1 MGRRFQTSKAGTGG
15 DSVPEVQ
22 VFPYANGQSFKDGA
36 LVVDNADGVIV
47 ECSADPAAV
56 LGVALQ
62 GAGTGPGFSVANDSD
77 VVARTGVAQE
87 VSVAVA
93 NRRTRFH
100 GRAVNG
106 ATDPVTPL
114 QTHVG
119 EQYGV
124 AKVGNDWVID
134 MADTSNVVV
143 EITDIYPEL
152 NLFEFKFLEAVL
164 ARP

>member
-22 VFPYANGQSFKDGA
+22 VFQYATGQTFKDGA
-36 LVVDNADGVIV
+36 LVVDDTNGEIV
-47 ECSADPAAV
+47 ECGADPV
-56 LGVALQ
+56 SILGVALQ
-62 GAGTGPGFSVANDSD
+62 GAGTGPGHSLANDAD
-77 VVARTGVAQE
+77 VVARTGVGRN

-106 ATDPVTPL
+106 GTDPVVPL
-114 QTHVG
+114 QTHIG

-124 AKVGNDWVID
+124 VKTGNDWVID
-134 MADTSNVVV
+134 MSETSNNRI
-143 EITDIYPEL
+143 EITDIFPDL
-152 NLFEFKFLEAVL
+152 NLFEFKFLEANL